1 MQISQEDEPHISHA
15 AFIQITLLLY
25 PDWVVCELGKK
36 KKERN
41 KKEKKNGK
49 ERFFKL
55 KLEQQNLFYNLVSL
69 EGKVN
74 LKSTK

>member
-1 MQISQEDEPHISHA
+1 MKYA
-15 AFIQITLLLY
+15 
-25 PDWVVCELGKK
+25 KK
-36 KKERN
+36 VHHFGGESAIMKNKKILMYIKERRTREGRT
-41 KKEKKNGK
+41 KGK
-49 ERFFKL
+49 ESFFKL

>member
-1 MQISQEDEPHISHA
+1 MY
-15 AFIQITLLLY
+15 T
-25 PDWVVCELGKK
+25 
-36 KKERN
+36 
-41 KKEKKNGK
+41 KEKRTRQGRTKGK